1 MTQVTKQ
8 NIQQAVET
16 QVQNFLGTIALGQL
30 SDDEKQVL
38 LNDMVTDLT
47 TELITGDFAN
57 RMNKNVPDRIFETA
71 IKTSLPKDM
80 IAESYGNIMS
90 SKDAATTPAPQKPVY
105 TAHTREKQTV
115 KIQRTPAATQ
125 PQPAA
130 TKPAATKQTTTPAP
144 AAAQKQTAQD
154 ATDNDQPSKSSI
166 MEAQSILTLSGYY
179 NMAIDGAYGPAT
191 EAAIIAYAKEY
202 DIRID
207 SFLEPS
213 GELKNLKGL
222 VEQITESLYDDD
234 VYDMMQNQISK
245 SFEDTNLQPNQNMA
259 IATQRVLNM
268 AAISEDGSAPTKP
281 LDVDGALGSRS
292 RARYKEAFGTD
303 APATTPLPKVEKQAP
318 IKTTAPAAQ
327 QPAPT
332 ATQTMSTSEQL
343 QSLVQKS
350 LPTLNS
356 DGTVKFIADSL
367 KADLE
372 YSGIAKDIG
381 IDTLVNA
388 MHTGNM
394 DGISPQILEQANKM
408 LNAYQLAPIEPVKPQ
423 ATYNSSTTTRTYGAP
438 QTAPAPASA
447 TSQSIKADSALVEA
461 MKNEVSEYYS
471 RRGRVPERVRIDDV
485 RYRVPQGHTVNETR
499 DGDFEISWKDGT
511 AFRNDLREQDTVVLA
526 LPDGQTT
533 IMGRRDL
540 YDAVDKMDS
549 KSYWRKEFEGASKG
563 QIKKL
568 DGMAD
573 DLKEMVQKGERG
585 NLANIFATDS
595 AGSSQSVNH
604 ETGQSIV
611 IPVELRDR
619 ILLESTGDDLS
630 SSKPSTTQPALN

>member
-318 IKTTAPAAQ
+318 IKTTAPAAH
-327 QPAPT
+327 
-332 ATQTMSTSEQL
+332 
-343 QSLVQKS
+343 
-350 LPTLNS
+350 
-356 DGTVKFIADSL
+356 
-367 KADLE
+367 
-372 YSGIAKDIG
+372 
-381 IDTLVNA
+381 A